1 MPNIITRGIDH
12 QNRIDRERRQAMRR
26 TEDVRRGLTRA
37 KRAQRGDFRLCRD
50 LDKTLKDYIRFKNL
64 RDRKKIESEYY
75 GKQKEYRNGR

>member
-37 KRAQRGDFRLCRD
+37 KGAQRGDFRLCRD